1 MINREHLLDAL
12 SLLPDELLIPVDK
25 LRQKKHISWKPL
37 VSLAACLCLMAGLWF
52 LAPGDLLDKGLNG
65 NGGGNMAPDSSQVSP
80 EAAPY
85 QLTFSVTAV
94 FDDHIQGRQDPNSQ
108 AVEIYFDNLTNVPSL
123 SVGQEIIVFCSHEPE
138 DNEPLHPIR
147 IELKEN

>member
-1 MINREHLLDAL
+1 MINSEHLLDAL

-37 VSLAACLCLMAGLWF
+37 VSLAACLCLVAGLWF
-52 LAPGDLLDKGLNG
+52 LAPRDILDKGLNG
-65 NGGGNMAPDSSQVSP
+65 NAGGNMAPNSSQVSP